1 MQVGAAAEAL
11 VRQREAEARAAAAAA
26 IAASKPGPLTVLL
39 RRAHPSYLLSL
50 GVLTRLYT
58 ASVFGDG
65 ASFWYYSTGSRVD

>member
-39 RRAHPSYLLSL
+39 RRAHPSYLLCWA
-50 GVLTRLYT
+50 Y
-58 ASVFGDG
+58 
-65 ASFWYYSTGSRVD
+65 